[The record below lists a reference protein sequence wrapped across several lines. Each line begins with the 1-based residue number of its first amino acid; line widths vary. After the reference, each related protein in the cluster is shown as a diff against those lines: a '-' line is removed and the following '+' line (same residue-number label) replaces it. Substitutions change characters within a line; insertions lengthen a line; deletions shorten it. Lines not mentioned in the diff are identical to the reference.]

1 MSKKRNDSLPGTFR
15 TLNFLINIPNIPDLL
30 KLSKNFSANK
40 SKNKNIFHS
49 SSNNKKKLTTKNRK
63 INTENKINDIIQFLF
78 NYEYDKINCN
88 MLKNLKNKENVETL
102 LLNSFK
108 KIQNIVSE
116 IISKKEKK
124 NHSLIN
130 TNFIVKLLD
139 NNYLEFKNK
148 YLYEYKLIE
157 SDYYNKYFENYISMN
172 FIDNFSKVEN
182 FKKHCFY
189 CDNYAKHKCNNYL
202 YYFPNKNHIFC
213 KKCLEIYKNNKIEC
227 YCDYDKFIYI
237 TNTLPNGYN
246 NTLFPCI
253 ERNELINEMK
263 KCTFCDNELYLN
275 MKDNNLFC
283 QFCSKNFPNET
294 NAIVYNFNLF
304 ETLNKEIRFC
314 LFFKETIK
322 DNLNCEKCNGNLY
335 KGNLLGKTFLVC
347 KNCKQAKYFHK
358 KNVIN
363 IQSIQNN
370 IKNIKLLK
378 TNNNDKY
385 IKSLKEKN
393 SHFRKLSINDKEI
406 SNLESKIV
414 KSNRNLIKS
423 TDENTFQDIL
433 KNYYNNPENQFMKT
447 INNSSHHKRN
457 IYSLLNRFV
466 DTNEAQEGIEENESI
481 QNLDN
486 NDNNNEIHKKKKI
499 KNLNFDSI
507 IPFSFNSSVESK
519 KKSSVKN
526 LNKKIPKK
534 ILIKRLYTDNI
545 MINESITTNNNN
557 LENSI
562 MDNLNMNEYKIKNLI
577 GSGSYANI
585 YRVEEIKTG
594 EKSAIKK
601 LIADGEEDLN
611 KFKNQINI
619 LNNLDLL
626 NPSNN
631 YNILPIYKYCIK
643 KLDATAYS
651 IYFNMPLCDNDW
663 NKNILNKDFVYTEK
677 ILIKILRTLSICLNH
692 MQKKGIAHRD
702 IKPQNILILRDE
714 YYLCDFDESIFG
726 KKDIDYYDIKGTEMY
741 MSPKLYEEEQKGS
754 TQVKINIYK
763 SDAYSLGCC
772 FVYALTKNLD
782 LIMDI
787 KLKKNDEENF
797 KFIRE
802 NIFHKELEYSEKFL
816 NIIFKLITYKEDD
829 RFDFIDLENE
839 INNIL

>member
-1 MSKKRNDSLPGTFR
+1 MSKKRNDSLPGTFK

-49 SSNNKKKLTTKNRK
+49 SSKNKKKITLSNKK
-63 INTENKINDIIQFLF
+63 INSENKINDIIKFLF

-88 MLKNLKNKENVETL
+88 MLKNLKNKENIEMI
-102 LLNSFK
+102 LLNSYK
-108 KIQNIVSE
+108 KVQKFVSE

-124 NHSLIN
+124 SHSIIN
-130 TNFIVKLLD
+130 SNFLGNLLES
-139 NNYLEFKNK
+139 NYLDFKNK
-148 YLYEYKLIE
+148 YLYEYNLIE
-157 SDYYNKYFENYISMN
+157 NDYYNKYFENYNSKNLIE
-172 FIDNFSKVEN
+172 NFSKIEN

-213 KKCLEIYKNNKIEC
+213 KKCLDIYKNNKIEC
-227 YCDYDKFIYI
+227 YCDYDKFTYI

-246 NTLFPCI
+246 NTLFPCT

-263 KCTFCDNELYLN
+263 KCSICENELYLN
-275 MKDNNLFC
+275 MNDGNLFC
-283 QFCSKNFPNET
+283 QFCSKNFPNQT

-304 ETLNKEIRFC
+304 DLLKKEIRFC

-347 KNCKQAKYFHK
+347 KSCKQAKYYK
-358 KNVIN
+358 KNIIN
-363 IQSIQNN
+363 IHSLQNN

-385 IKSLKEKN
+385 IKTQKEKN
-393 SHFRKLSINDKEI
+393 SHFRGLSINDKEI
-406 SNLESKIV
+406 SFLESKIV
-414 KSNRNLIKS
+414 KSNRNLINS
-423 TDENTFQDIL
+423 TNENTFQDLL
-433 KNYYNNPENQFMKT
+433 KKYYNNPENQYMKT
-447 INNSSHHKRN
+447 INSSSHHKRSEYQ
-457 IYSLLNRFV
+457 ILNRYV
-466 DTNEAQEGIEENESI
+466 DSNEEQEDFEENELV
-481 QNLDN
+481 QNLN
-486 NDNNNEIHKKKKI
+486 NDNKTEIYKKKKI
-499 KNLNFDSI
+499 KSLNFDSI

-519 KKSSVKN
+519 KKSSMKN
-526 LNKKIPKK
+526 LSKKIPKK

-545 MINESITTNNNN
+545 MINESINTNNNN
-557 LENSI
+557 SENAI
-562 MDNLNMNEYKIKNLI
+562 MDNLNMNEFKIKNLI

-594 EKSAIKK
+594 EKSSIKK

-626 NPSNN
+626 SPLNI

-651 IYFNMPLCDNDW
+651 IYFNMPLCDCDW
-663 NKNILNKDFVYTEK
+663 NKNILNKNFVYTEQ
-677 ILIKILRTLSICLNH
+677 ILTEILHTLSTCLNF

-714 YYLCDFDESIFG
+714 YYLCDFDESIFV
-726 KKDIDYYDIKGTEMY
+726 KKDYDYYDIKGTEMY
-741 MSPKLYEEEQKGS
+741 MSPKLYEEVQKGS

-787 KLKKNDEENF
+787 KLKKNDEENI
-797 KFIRE
+797 KLIKE
-802 NIFHKELEYSEKFL
+802 NIFHKELIYSEKFL
-816 NIIFKLITYKEDD
+816 NIIFKLISYNEDD
-829 RFDFIDLENE
+829 RFDFIDLEKE
-839 INNIL
+839 VNNI